1 MWLVAAWATGHG
13 PRTAQSWFLAWL
25 CSEVQ
30 TAATASSVAAQRQ
43 SCLCSQAS
51 GREWGEEGTHC
62 PEVTNCSSSCGRP
75 CAPPAA
81 RPLRCVMDT

>member
-51 GREWGEEGTHC
+51 GREWWG
-62 PEVTNCSSSCGRP
+62 GRDTIALRSLIAAP
-75 CAPPAA
+75 AAGGPVLLLPPA
-81 RPLRCVMDT
+81 RCAA